1 MGHIAEKTEGMR
13 LLQLGDSL
21 ETMREAIIAIFN
33 NHEGVNTTTIS
44 PQPQSTR
51 AIKYD
56 TSDDRANEKEK
67 DCLPARLRNEAP
79 HDFGGL
85 GCLRNS

>member
-1 MGHIAEKTEGMR
+1 MAEKPLWVGGNYFDGTHCKRIRRDASARIGG
-13 LLQLGDSL
+13 LL

-33 NHEGVNTTTIS
+33 NHEWMNATTRI

-51 AIKYD
+51 AIRYD

-67 DCLPARLRNEAP
+67 DCLLT
-79 HDFGGL
+79 FF
-85 GCLRNS
+85 